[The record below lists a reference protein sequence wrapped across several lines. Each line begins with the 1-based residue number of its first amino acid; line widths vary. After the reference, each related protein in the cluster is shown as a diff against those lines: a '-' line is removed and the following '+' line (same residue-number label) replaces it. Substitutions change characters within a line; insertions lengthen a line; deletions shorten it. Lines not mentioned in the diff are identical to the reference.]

1 MSLRYTK
8 IRKNS
13 NTFQRLFGIS
23 VEQCD
28 IILQKMALTWPSKV
42 ISAYKRPGRDYKLD
56 LSEMLL
62 MLLLYYRSRVYVWD

>member
-1 MSLRYTK
+1 
-8 IRKNS
+8 
-13 NTFQRLFGIS
+13 
-23 VEQCD
+23 
-28 IILQKMALTWPSKV
+28 MALTWPSKV